1 MEGPAIRI
9 ITMSLF
15 AELRRRNVLKVALL
29 YAVSSLL
36 IVWAVDLAVSSEIAP
51 LWSNE
56 FVLLLLAI
64 GFPVALI
71 FAWGYEITPQGVK
84 KGLEHDQTQS
94 IVYKA
99 GHKLNAAV
107 AVLGVL
113 GVAALIGERLL
124 PEFEFVRPEPVEEIP
139 LRPVYDSPLAA
150 GVPKEITSHTLSNG
164 LRIIVWPDH
173 DIPNIA
179 MYNFVRA
186 GGRNEYPGISGL
198 SHFFEHMMFNGTDK
212 LEPGEFDRIMEAAGG
227 SNNAYTSND
236 LTVYQNWFPRSA
248 LKTIFEIEAERL
260 EYLEFDADMIDSERN
275 VVYSERRRGIDD
287 DNFGRLYE
295 QMRAAAFV
303 AHPYRL
309 PVIGWASDVERWT
322 KADLESYFRT
332 YYAPN
337 NCTMVFS
344 GAVSPEEVFLLAEQH
359 FAPIARQKPPPPVR
373 TVEPE
378 QQGERRIV
386 IEAEAQTPLL
396 HFAFHAGKA
405 GDPETRHMNLLL
417 QVLVGD
423 SSSRLHRLLVEEEQL
438 ALSVGGWQDE
448 GFDPGLVYLYLTL
461 PPGSDVAAV
470 EARVLDELARAA
482 AEGVTGAELS
492 KAQNIQ
498 LANYWRQLAT
508 INGKASALGNYE
520 VFTGSFEN
528 LFAEPDEISAVT
540 REQLKA
546 VAAKVFRRDNMTLGI
561 LRSPPGA
568 AGDAS

>member
-1 MEGPAIRI
+1 
-9 ITMSLF
+9 MSLF

-29 YAVSSLL
+29 YAVASLL
-36 IVWAVDLAVSSEIAP
+36 ILWAVDLAVDGEIAP
-51 LWSNE
+51 LWSKE
-56 FVLLLLAI
+56 FLMLLLVI

-71 FAWGYEITPQGVK
+71 FAWVYEITPQGVK

-124 PEFEFVRPEPVEEIP
+124 PEFEFVRPEPVEELP
-139 LRPVYDSPLAA
+139 LRPIYDSPLAA
-150 GVPKEITSHTLSNG
+150 GVPKEITSYTLSNG

-173 DIPNIA
+173 DIPNVA
-179 MYNFVRA
+179 LYNFVRA

-227 SNNAYTSND
+227 SNNARTSND
-236 LTVYQNWFPRSA
+236 LTVYQDWFPRSA
-248 LKTIFEIEAERL
+248 LKTIFEIEAQRL
-260 EYLEFDADMIDSERN
+260 EHLEFDDDVIDNERN
-275 VVYSERRRGIDD
+275 VVYSERRSSIDND
-287 DNFGRLYE
+287 DFGRLYE

-309 PVIGWASDVERWT
+309 PLVGWASDVERWT
-322 KADLESYFRT
+322 KDDLRSYFKT

-344 GAVSPEEVFLLAEQH
+344 GAVSPEEIFLLAEQY
-359 FAPIARQKPPPPVR
+359 FAPIPRQKPPPPVR

-386 IEAEAQTPLL
+386 VESETQTPLL
-396 HFAFHAGKA
+396 HLAFHTGAA
-405 GDPETRHMNLLL
+405 ADPETRHMSLLL

-423 SSSRLHRLLVEEEQL
+423 SSSRLHRLLVEEEQV

-461 PPGSDVAAV
+461 PPGGDVAAV

-482 AEGVTGAELS
+482 AEGVTSAELS
-492 KAQNIQ
+492 KAQNIL

-508 INGKASALGNYE
+508 IDGKASALGSYE
-520 VFTGSFEN
+520 LFTGSFEN
-528 LFAEPDEISAVT
+528 LFSEPDEISAVT
-540 REQLKA
+540 REQLQA
-546 VAAKVFRRDNMTLGI
+546 VAAKVFRRSNMTLGI
-561 LRSPPGA
+561 LRSPSAVPG
-568 AGDAS
+568 DSS

>member
-1 MEGPAIRI
+1 
-9 ITMSLF
+9 MSLF

-29 YAVSSLL
+29 YAVASLL
-36 IVWAVDLAVSSEIAP
+36 ILWAVDLAVEGEIAP
-51 LWSNE
+51 LWSKE

-64 GFPVALI
+64 GLPVALI
-71 FAWGYEITPQGVK
+71 FAWVYEITPQGVK

-124 PEFEFVRPEPVEEIP
+124 PEFEFVRPEPVEEVP

-150 GVPKEITSHTLSNG
+150 GVPKEITSYTLANG

-173 DIPNIA
+173 DIPNVA

-227 SNNAYTSND
+227 SNNARTSND
-236 LTVYQNWFPRSA
+236 LTVYQDWFPRSA
-248 LKTIFEIEAERL
+248 LKTIFEIEAQRL
-260 EYLEFDADMIDSERN
+260 EYLEFDDDMIDSERN
-275 VVYSERRRGIDD
+275 VVYSERRSTIDN

-322 KADLESYFRT
+322 KDDLRSYFKT

-344 GAVSPEEVFLLAEQH
+344 GAVSPAEIFLLAEQY
-359 FAPIARQKPPPPVR
+359 FSPIARQKPPPPVR

-396 HFAFHAGKA
+396 HLAFHTGAA
-405 GDPETRHMNLLL
+405 ADPQTRHMSLLL

-423 SSSRLHRLLVEEEQL
+423 SSSRLHRLLVEEEQV

-482 AEGVTGAELS
+482 TEGVTSAELS
-492 KAQNIQ
+492 KAQNIL

-508 INGKASALGNYE
+508 IDGKASALGNYE

-528 LFAEPDEISAVT
+528 LFSEPDEISAVT
-540 REQLKA
+540 REQLQA
-546 VAAKVFRRDNMTLGI
+546 VAAKVFRRSNMTLGI
-561 LRSPPGA
+561 LRSPSDAPG
-568 AGDAS
+568 DSS

>member
-9 ITMSLF
+9 INMSLF

-36 IVWAVDLAVSSEIAP
+36 IVWAVDHAVSGGIAP
-51 LWSNE
+51 IWAKE

-71 FAWGYEITPQGVK
+71 FAWVYEITPQGVK
-84 KGLEHDQTQS
+84 KGVEHDQTQS
-94 IVYKA
+94 IVYKT

-107 AVLGVL
+107 AVFGVL
-113 GVAALIGERLL
+113 GVAAVIGERLL

-150 GVPKEITSHTLSNG
+150 GVPKEITSYTLSNG

-173 DIPNIA
+173 DIPNVA
-179 MYNFVRA
+179 LYNFVRA

-227 SNNAYTSND
+227 SSNAYTSND

-260 EYLEFDADMIDSERN
+260 AYLEFDADMIDSERN
-275 VVYSERRRGIDD
+275 VVYSERRHGIDN

-309 PVIGWASDVERWT
+309 PVIGWPSDVERWS
-322 KADLESYFRT
+322 KDDLESYFET

-344 GAVSPEEVFLLAEQH
+344 GAVSPGEIFLLAEQY
-359 FAPIARQKPPPPVR
+359 FAPIPRQNPPPPVR
-373 TVEPE
+373 TTEPE
-378 QQGERRIV
+378 QQGERRILV
-386 IEAEAQTPLL
+386 ETEAPTPLL
-396 HFAFHAGKA
+396 HLAFHAGTA
-405 GDPETRHMNLLL
+405 ADPETRHMNLLL

-423 SSSRLHRLLVEEEQL
+423 SSSRLHRQLVEEEQL
-438 ALSVGGWQDE
+438 ALAVGGWQDE
-448 GFDPGLVYLYLTL
+448 GFDPGLVYLHLTL

-470 EARVLDELARAA
+470 EARVLEELARVAN
-482 AEGVTGAELS
+482 EGVSNAELS
-492 KAQNIQ
+492 KAQNIL
-498 LANYWRQLAT
+498 LANYWRGLAT
-508 INGKASALGNYE
+508 ISGKAAALGNSE

-528 LFAEPDEISAVT
+528 LFAEPEEINAVT
-540 REQLKA
+540 REQLRA
-546 VAAKVFRRDNMTLGI
+546 VAATIFRRGNMTVGV
-561 LRSPPGA
+561 LRAPA
-568 AGDAS
+568 TTAGESS

>member
-29 YAVSSLL
+29 YAVASLL
-36 IVWAVDLAVSSEIAP
+36 ILWAVDLAVSGEIAP
-51 LWSNE
+51 LWSRE
-56 FVLLLLAI
+56 FVLLLLVI

-71 FAWGYEITPQGVK
+71 FAWVYEITPQGVK

-124 PEFEFVRPEPVEEIP
+124 PEFEFVRPEPVEEVP

-150 GVPKEITSHTLSNG
+150 GVPKEITSYTLSNG

-173 DIPNIA
+173 DIPNVA
-179 MYNFVRA
+179 LYNFVRA

-236 LTVYQNWFPRSA
+236 LTVYQDWFPRSA
-248 LKTIFEIEAERL
+248 LKTIFEIEAQRL
-260 EYLEFDADMIDSERN
+260 EHLEFDVDMIDSERN
-275 VVYSERRRGIDD
+275 VISSERRRGIDD

-309 PVIGWASDVERWT
+309 PVLGWSSDVERWT
-322 KADLESYFRT
+322 QDDLESYFKT

-344 GAVSPEEVFLLAEQH
+344 GAVSPEEIFLLAEQY
-359 FAPIARQKPPPPVR
+359 FAPIARQNPPPPVR

-386 IEAEAQTPLL
+386 VEAETQTPLL
-396 HFAFHAGKA
+396 HFAFHAGA
-405 GDPETRHMNLLL
+405 AADPETRHMSLLL

-423 SSSRLHRLLVEEEQL
+423 SSSRLHRLLVEEERV

-448 GFDPGLVYLYLTL
+448 GFDPGLVYLHLTL
-461 PPGSDVAAV
+461 PPDSDVAAV

-482 AEGVTGAELS
+482 TEGVTSAELG
-492 KAQNIQ
+492 KAQNIL

-520 VFTGSFEN
+520 VFAGSFED
-528 LFAEPDEISAVT
+528 LFAEPDEISTVT
-540 REQLKA
+540 REQLQA
-546 VAAKVFRRDNMTLGI
+546 VAAKVFRRNNMTLGI
-561 LRSPPGA
+561 LRAPA
-568 AGDAS
+568 DTAGDSS

>member
-15 AELRRRNVLKVALL
+15 SELRRRNVLKVALL
-29 YAVSSLL
+29 YAVTSLL
-36 IVWAVDLAVSSEIAP
+36 VAWAVDHAVSGGIAP
-51 LWSNE
+51 PWATE

-71 FAWGYEITPQGVK
+71 FAWVYEITPQGVK

-94 IVYKA
+94 IVYKT

-124 PEFEFVRPEPVEEIP
+124 PEFEFVRPEPVEEVP
-139 LRPVYDSPLAA
+139 LRPVYDTPLAA
-150 GVPKEITSHTLSNG
+150 GVPKEISSYTLSNG

-173 DIPNIA
+173 DIPNVA
-179 MYNFVRA
+179 LYNFVRA
-186 GGRNEYPGISGL
+186 GSRNEYPGISGL

-236 LTVYQNWFPRSA
+236 LTVYQDWFPRSA
-248 LKTIFEIEAERL
+248 LKTIFEIEAQRL

-275 VVYSERRRGIDD
+275 VVYSERRRGIDN

-322 KADLESYFRT
+322 QDDLESYFKT

-344 GAVSPEEVFLLAEQH
+344 GAVSPEEIFLLAEQY
-359 FAPIARQKPPPPVR
+359 FAPIARQNPAPPVR

-386 IEAEAQTPLL
+386 VEADAQTPLL
-396 HFAFHAGKA
+396 HLAFHTGAA
-405 GDPETRHMNLLL
+405 ADPETRHMNLLL

-423 SSSRLHRLLVEEEQL
+423 SSSRLHRLLVEEEQI

-448 GFDPGLVYLYLTL
+448 GFDPGLVYLHLTL

-482 AEGVTGAELS
+482 NDGVTGAELG
-492 KAQNIQ
+492 KAQNIL
-498 LANYWRQLAT
+498 LANYWRQMAT

-528 LFAEPDEISAVT
+528 LFAEPDEISTAT
-540 REQLKA
+540 REQLQA
-546 VAAKVFRRDNMTLGI
+546 VAAKVFSRRNMTLGV
-561 LRSPPGA
+561 LRAPAEA
-568 AGDAS
+568 AGDLP